1 MNKLTKILALV
12 LVAVMAMAAFASCG
26 KESGLSDPTPDEN
39 GKVTIMIGGVGPLT
53 GAYANYGLSVKK
65 GAELAVKE
73 INELWKDSAFQFKLQ
88 YEDSQGD
95 PEEASNAYGKL
106 IDDGMKVSLG
116 GVLSGETASI
126 VAAGKQDGIMILT
139 PSGSALSA
147 IEGNNNAFRVCFN
160 DPQQGTIS
168 ADFIADNGLATKV
181 AVFYQSDL
189 DYSNGLYETFRTRA
203 EARNLEIVTVQT
215 FTKDSATDFST
226 QINAIKASGAEL
238 VFIPIYAEEAS
249 TFLSQAKENGLD
261 KTLFG
266 CDGLDGI
273 LSKID
278 NPADANGLM
287 MLTPFAADSTDAKV
301 QAFVE
306 AYKAA
311 NNGETPDQFAA
322 DGYDAIYIIKAAM
335 EKAGFTKDD
344 CKNFQERLV
353 AAMLQ
358 IEVQGVTGKM
368 TWTADGETVKTAMAL
383 VYRDGVAGAFN
394 KDEH

>member
-1 MNKLTKILALV
+1 
-12 LVAVMAMAAFASCG
+12 
-26 KESGLSDPTPDEN
+26 
-39 GKVTIMIGGVGPLT
+39 MIGGVGPLT

-126 VAAGKQDGIMILT
+126 VAAGKKDGIMILT

-147 IEGNNNAFRVCFN
+147 IAGNNNAFRVCFN

-189 DYSNGLYETFRTRA
+189 DYSNGIYETFRAQA
-203 EARNLEIVTVQT
+203 EGRNLEIVTVQT
-215 FTKDSATDFST
+215 FTKDSSTDFTT

-249 TFLSQAKENGLD
+249 TFLSQAKQNGLD

-273 LSKID
+273 LSKVSD
-278 NPADANGLM
+278 PTDANGLM
-287 MLTPFAADSTDAKV
+287 MLTPFAADSTEADV
-301 QAFVE
+301 QAFVT
-306 AYKAA
+306 AYKAKHENKA
-311 NNGETPDQFAA
+311 PDQFAA
-322 DGYDAIYIIKAAM
+322 DGYDAIYAIKAAI
-335 EKAGFTKDD
+335 EKANLSKDD
-344 CKNFQERLV
+344 VTNFHARLV
-353 AAMLQ
+353 AAMTQ
-358 IEVQGVTGKM
+358 ITVDGVTGTM
-368 TWTADGETVKTAMAL
+368 TWTADGETDKAPL
-383 VYRDGVAGAFN
+383 VLQIKGGQYVVYGS
-394 KDEH
+394 EQ

>member
-1 MNKLTKILALV
+1 MLAMCMS
-12 LVAVMAMAAFASCG
+12 ACGDKASNNSSN
-26 KESGLSDPTPDEN
+26 EL
-39 GKVTIMIGGVGPLT
+39 IIGGIGPLT
-53 GAYANYGLSVKK
+53 GDYANYGTSNRN

-73 INELWKDSAFQFKLQ
+73 INAAGGINGMNIVLDFQDSAADP
-88 YEDSQGD
+88 DS
-95 PEEASNAYGKL
+95 AVAAYGKL
-106 IDDGMKVSLG
+106 IDSGMHISLG
-116 GVLSGETASI
+116 GTFSGETASI
-126 VAAGKQDGIMILT
+126 VAAANEDGLLVLT
-139 PSGSALSA
+139 PTASADNS
-147 IEGNNNAFRVCFN
+147 IQGNDNAFRVCFT
-160 DPQQGTIS
+160 DSSQGTAS
-168 ADFIADNGLATKV
+168 ATYIAEHKLADKV
-181 AVFYQSDL
+181 AVFYQSDI
-189 DYSNGLYETFRTRA
+189 DYSNGLYEAFKA
-203 EARNLEIVTVQT
+203 ECDVRGIEILEVQT
-215 FTKDSATDFST
+215 FTLGTNTDFST

-383 VYRDGVAGAFN
+383 VYRDGVAGAFS